1 MVNLFVFIS
10 LLGVIFINYIAR
22 SRLNRSTLALSNS
35 ILFFLNSVFVAILI
49 GWFLNKTSTN
59 DISNSL
65 GLDKLI
71 AFNSTA
77 VRVRNTLLIV
87 SLFYLTYG
95 TYREYLSSKKKFILI
110 ISFLLLT
117 MSILYLIGCFV
128 AGSFI

>member
-10 LLGVIFINYIAR
+10 LLGVIFINYIAT

-35 ILFFLNSVFVAILI
+35 ISFFLNSVFVVILI
-49 GWFLNKTSTN
+49 GWFLNITSTN

-77 VRVRNTLLIV
+77 VRVRNTLIIV

-95 TYREYLSSKKKFILI
+95 TYREYLSSKKKLILI
-110 ISFLLLT
+110 ISFLLLI
-117 MSILYLIGCFV
+117 MSILYLAGCFV